1 MSSYSN
7 LYKYVECCDGSQ
19 QVSMGSTG
27 TTGPTGSTGETG
39 HTGAQG
45 PTGPGASQI
54 LQQVLAVGNSAGNQ
68 SATDFDNI
76 GAVSVETGKVY
87 QGNFTALQIGE
98 SGDNLQIKGA
108 TALGSMLVGNGV
120 NTEELL
126 VGADGLVLTTNSSAP
141 LGVEWATLPTGQ
153 TGATG
158 PTGPS
163 YTGTYFT
170 NSQTISIIGSVGAD
184 IIATGCPI
192 TLSAGTYMVQAQIT
206 VTNTVTQDSALCYIR
221 NITSASDVA
230 NSRGVCDT
238 SFTTQY
244 TALVSNLTIVVLT
257 GSTTLCPAATRN
269 GVSALTC
276 PIVNVCG
283 GPNLV
288 ITAIRI
294 A

>member
-7 LYKYVECCDGSQ
+7 LYKYVECCDGCGSGSGSQ
-19 QVSMGSTG
+19 GSMGETG
-27 TTGPTGSTGETG
+27 PTSAQGIQGATGPTGA
-39 HTGAQG
+39 TGAQG
-45 PTGPGASQI
+45 IQGAIGPTGATGA
-54 LQQVLAVGNSAGNQ
+54 
-68 SATDFDNI
+68 
-76 GAVSVETGKVY
+76 
-87 QGNFTALQIGE
+87 QGIQ
-98 SGDNLQIKGA
+98 GA
-108 TALGSMLVGNGV
+108 TG
-120 NTEELL
+120 
-126 VGADGLVLTTNSSAP
+126 
-141 LGVEWATLPTGQ
+141 PTGATGAQ
-153 TGATG
+153 GIQGVTGATG
-158 PTGPS
+158 PTGATGAQGIQGATGATGPS

-184 IIATGCPI
+184 IIATGCSI

-244 TALVSNLTIVVLT
+244 TALVSNLTIVVLA
-257 GSTTLCPAATRN
+257 GSTTLCPAAKIN

-276 PIVNVCG
+276 PTVNVCG